1 MRKIVVF
8 IFFLVSSTICYS
20 QSNRTDSLKREMER
34 HSKKD
39 TVKIRKILDYT
50 NSLNE
55 QDRIKEILLIKD
67 ALKISKELKDKKS
80 QIQVLKNLAKIAE
93 FQNKFEETIPNYL
106 EALKLSEDIGDRKN
120 EANFHFRL
128 SEEYRLFLND
138 RLRLFHSQKSLEIAT
153 AIQDSFQQMNALTQ
167 IGYYYDENNEYD
179 KADAYYNKSLKIGK
193 R

>member
-34 HSKKD
+34 NSKKD

-55 QDRIKEILLIKD
+55 QDRIKEIPLIKD
-67 ALKISKELKDKKS
+67 ALIISKELRDTKK
-80 QIQVLKNLAKIAE
+80 QIEILQNLAYIAGW
-93 FQNKFEETIPNYL
+93 QNKFDETIPYLL
-106 EALKLSEDIGDRKN
+106 EALKLSEDIGDRKK
-120 EANFHFRL
+120 EAKIHYSL
-128 SEEYRLFLND
+128 SDEYRLFLND
-138 RLRLFHSQKSLEIAT
+138 RLRLFHIQKSLEIAT

-167 IGYYYDENNEYD
+167 IGYYYDENSEYG
-179 KADAYYNKSLKIGK
+179 KANAYYKKTNK